1 MRRVP
6 LALPQGWR
14 SVLIV
19 TWLLAFAGTL
29 AVAVSSRTVGRP
41 VWWLGPSAAPA
52 PAAAMLVPVATVL
65 LPLVAAVRWWRQAP
79 TVSLACSFLL
89 IAVAVPDAPD
99 RLAVAVGS
107 WTVGAAVLL
116 TNIGVMVGMRQ
127 YR

>member
-6 LALPQGWR
+6 PALPHGWR

-52 PAAAMLVPVATVL
+52 PAVAMLVPVATVL
-65 LPLVAAVRWWRQAP
+65 VPLVAAVRSWRRAP
-79 TVSLACSFLL
+79 SVSILCSLLL

-99 RLAVAVGS
+99 RLAVAVGA

>member
-1 MRRVP
+1 
-6 LALPQGWR
+6 
-14 SVLIV
+14 
-19 TWLLAFAGTL
+19 
-29 AVAVSSRTVGRP
+29 
-41 VWWLGPSAAPA
+41 
-52 PAAAMLVPVATVL
+52 
-65 LPLVAAVRWWRQAP
+65 
-79 TVSLACSFLL
+79 LACSFLL